1 MSLWTPHVTRCP
13 SYALTWSTRPL
24 DGHDAYMVRADKSTV
39 RACNKTISNPQTSHQ
54 GSSVQSKLVIA
65 FTCRRR
71 RQPYTLPKT
80 RTSILLN
87 CNWLFLL
94 FIFGR
99 FETLRW
105 GWSGCDVPFHVT
117 ANWLVGFGC
126 MFDRSTRVIK
136 IQTLHRQHKKKN
148 RQIHFDQ
155 IKSDTLIQDDPPRKH
170 RATVIKDLL
179 CLQINREGRRS
190 PDESGYLCRQQLR
203 EI

>member
-54 GSSVQSKLVIA
+54 GSSVQTKLVIA

-71 RQPYTLPKT
+71 RQPNTLHKT
-80 RTSILLN
+80 RTSKLLN

-117 ANWLVGFGC
+117 ANWLVGFGWIGRAHLYLATHASH
-126 MFDRSTRVIK
+126 FLLR
-136 IQTLHRQHKKKN
+136 N
-148 RQIHFDQ
+148 RRCF
-155 IKSDTLIQDDPPRKH
+155 
-170 RATVIKDLL
+170 
-179 CLQINREGRRS
+179 LQRGQAFFAEAILE
-190 PDESGYLCRQQLR
+190 
-203 EI
+203 